1 MDTERKK
8 IFNLFAKKSN
18 SREDEFEETEDKPKR
33 NEKDYIKQSNLSV
46 IKQNEENLLKN
57 LSFKVEDSNDQVE
70 NLINAI
76 EAISNRVEEQIKHI
90 HLVVDEIGQYS
101 AMAEEL
107 YASSSNSYEMA
118 NETLNVV
125 SDGSKTVYNTIESMN
140 EINNS
145 MSNVIEEINS
155 LKISVVQIQDILNI
169 IKDIAKQTN
178 LLALN
183 ANIEAARAGD
193 AGRGFAVVA
202 DEVKKLADRSA
213 ESANHI
219 SDIIKEIQAN
229 VDNTIVAIE
238 DSNEKINEGSAV
250 AEESNVAF
258 QKIEVSI
265 KNMIQTIN
273 EITEA
278 ISVQTSSLESIV
290 LSTDEMQHSSDK
302 AMSMV
307 ESALM
312 NTQFTKAALNELNQ
326 ITELLNQMTNKLLE
340 QQTIHIEKE
349 PIVIRQTLSSELQTL
364 DPAMTNVMES
374 LRFLN
379 NIHTGLL
386 TVSDTGDVLPAIA
399 KNWYV
404 EDDNLTWIFNLRNDA
419 TFHNGKKIS
428 AYDVKY
434 SLERVLSPKLN
445 SPNTWFIDYIEGA
458 KEFMRGLENEVRG
471 IKVLDNY
478 RLSIKL
484 SEPFSGFLLLLSHGC
499 CAVMD
504 SEELKKGNFVGCGPY
519 ILDSYKDD
527 VYKLVAYENYLGG
540 RPYCDIVETKVNDRN
555 ALNNFINGEYDFYII
570 QNKDEYETI
579 KSQDLIK
586 NTKVID
592 LVATFYVGFKL
603 KNTNSPYTQ
612 KRVRQAIN
620 YAINKQRIIDEF
632 AGGLAIE
639 AKCMVPPGLIPSD
652 HINGYKYNP
661 QKAREII
668 RQERVNLDRPLVF
681 LIGEKPHPILNLIE
695 EDLKEI
701 GIRCKYKKAP
711 RGKLTNSNELQE
723 GYDMYFSGWYADS
736 LDSSSFI
743 KPLFMP
749 DSQTNLSGY
758 ENEEVVKLIEKATKM
773 VNPKKRVE
781 LYMEIQRIISEDAPC
796 VPLFHPQNAVC
807 TQDGV
812 YNVNL
817 SSLAM
822 LKYDNIIRT
831 YNQTPHK

>member
-1 MDTERKK
+1 MNIEGKK
-8 IFNLFAKKSN
+8 VFKLFAKKSN
-18 SREDEFEETEDKPKR
+18 SREDDFEENVDKSTMTEE
-33 NEKDYIKQSNLSV
+33 NCIAESNLSV
-46 IKQNEENLLKN
+46 IKQNEENLLQN
-57 LSFKVEDSNDQVE
+57 LSVKVEDSNNQVE

-107 YASSSNSYEMA
+107 YASSSDSYEMA

-125 SDGSKTVYNTIESMN
+125 SDGSTTVHNTIESMN

-155 LKISVVQIQDILNI
+155 LKTSVVQIEDILNI

-213 ESANHI
+213 ESADHI
-219 SDIIKEIQAN
+219 SDIIKEIQTN
-229 VDNTIVAIE
+229 VDNTIGAIE
-238 DSNEKINEGSAV
+238 DSNEKINEGSSV

-258 QKIEVSI
+258 QKIEASI

-273 EITEA
+273 EISEA
-278 ISVQTSSLESIV
+278 ISVQTSSLESII

-312 NTQFTKAALNELNQ
+312 NTQFTKAALKELNQ
-326 ITELLNQMTNKLLE
+326 VTELLNEMTIKLLE
-340 QQTIHIEKE
+340 QDKTDIEKE
-349 PIVIRQTLSSELQTL
+349 PITIRQTLASSLKIL
-364 DPAMTNVMES
+364 DPAVANIMENT
-374 LRFLN
+374 RVLN

-386 TVSDTGDVLPAIA
+386 TVSDTGDVLPSIA

-419 TFHNGKKIS
+419 TFHNGKRVS

-458 KEFMRGLENEVRG
+458 KEFMQGLENEVIG
-471 IKVLDNY
+471 IKVLDKY

-484 SEPFSGFLLLLSHGC
+484 TEPFSGFLLLLSHC
-499 CAVMD
+499 CCSVMD

-519 ILDSYKDD
+519 IIDSYKDN
-527 VYKLVAYENYLGG
+527 VYKLVTYENYLGG
-540 RPYCDIVETKVNDRN
+540 KPYCDTVEVVNGDRN
-555 ALNNFINGEYDFYII
+555 AIDNFVNGKYDFYII
-570 QNKDEYETI
+570 ESKYEYEAI
-579 KSQDLIK
+579 KSKDIGKNIK
-586 NTKVID
+586 FID
-592 LVATFYVGFKL
+592 VLASFYIGFKL
-603 KNTNSPYTQ
+603 KNTDSPYTQ
-612 KRVRQAIN
+612 KRVRQALN
-620 YAINKQRIIDEF
+620 HAINKQKIVDEY
-632 AGGLAIE
+632 AGGLGVP
-639 AKCMVPPGLIPSD
+639 AKCVIPPGLIPYD
-652 HINGYKYNP
+652 HIRGYEYNP
-661 QKAREII
+661 KKAREII
-668 RQERVNLDRPLVF
+668 RQEGVNLNRPLVI
-681 LIGEKPHPILNLIE
+681 LTGDNPHPALKFVE

-701 GIRCKYKKAP
+701 GITCRYE
-711 RGKLTNSNELQE
+711 RISNERFEKSAELQQ
-723 GYDMYFSGWYADS
+723 GYDIFFYGWYADA
-736 LDSSSFI
+736 LDPSSYI

-749 DSQTNLSGY
+749 GIQTNLTGY
-758 ENEEVVKLIEKATKM
+758 ENEEVVNLIKKATEM
-773 VNPKKRVE
+773 TNPKKRAE
-781 LYMEIQRIISEDAPC
+781 LYSEIQRIISEDAVC
-796 VPLFHPQNAVC
+796 IPLFHPQNAVC
-807 TQDGV
+807 TQAGV
-812 YNVNL
+812 HNVNL

-822 LKYDNIIRT
+822 LKYDNIIK
-831 YNQTPHK
+831 YE